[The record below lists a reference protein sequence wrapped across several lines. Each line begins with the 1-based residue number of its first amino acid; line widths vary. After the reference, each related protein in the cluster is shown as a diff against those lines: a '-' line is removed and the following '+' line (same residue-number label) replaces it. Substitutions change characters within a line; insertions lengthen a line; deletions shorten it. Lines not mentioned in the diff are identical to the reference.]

1 MNKNFTRIGVGALL
15 GIALLTVLVILL
27 EKTPLLWAAYVWSVW
42 AVVMFA
48 IGVGFWA
55 TGSKIKFVLNAAYPL
70 VLRSYLIATL
80 LIAVIFCGLAYA
92 EVWTI
97 KWGWFC
103 LIEFAVLAVA
113 AWKLQAMDSARDAIL
128 ATEEAVKVNTVSW
141 KMLVADISAI
151 AGRAAAVD
159 KKTVRRAMESIR
171 FADPV
176 EHPAAVGIAEQINGK
191 VGELGAAVDAGESEK
206 IAELCTAIERLVKE
220 RANKLMI
227 VK

>member
-1 MNKNFTRIGVGALL
+1 MIKNFIRIGVGALL

-27 EKTPLLWAAYVWSVW
+27 EKMPLLWVAYIWSIW

-70 VLRSYLIATL
+70 VLKSYLISTL
-80 LIAVIFCGLAYA
+80 IIAVFFCVLAYA
-92 EVWTI
+92 DVWTI

-103 LIEFAVLAVA
+103 LIEFVVLAVT
-113 AWKLQAMDSARDAIL
+113 AWKLQAMDSAMDAIL
-128 ATEEAVKVNTVSW
+128 AVEDAVKVSTVSW

-151 AGRAAAVD
+151 AERAAEAD
-159 KKTVRRAMESIR
+159 QKTVHRTMESIR
-171 FADPV
+171 FADPM
-176 EHPAAVGIAEQINGK
+176 EHSAVAGIVAQITGK
-191 VGELGAAVDAGESEK
+191 VGELGTAVDAGESEK
-206 IAELCTAIERLVKE
+206 IVELCIAIERLVKE
-220 RANKLMI
+220 RANKLR